1 MLNPSDSNG
10 FTKILLS
17 LSQQTGGVK
26 MKIYEILDTTC
37 DYLESCRDELLE
49 EISDGVLDED
59 ELIDTHKEIDF
70 LNKVIKYIIKKR
82 DEEYNYDYERFM
94 Y

>member
-1 MLNPSDSNG
+1 
-10 FTKILLS
+10 
-17 LSQQTGGVK
+17 
-26 MKIYEILDTTC
+26 MKVYEILDITC

-70 LNKVIKYIIKKR
+70 LNKVIKYMIKKR
-82 DEEYNYDYERFM
+82 DEEYNYDCERFM

>member
-1 MLNPSDSNG
+1 
-10 FTKILLS
+10 
-17 LSQQTGGVK
+17 
-26 MKIYEILDTTC
+26 MKVYEILDTTC

-70 LNKVIKYIIKKR
+70 LNKVI
-82 DEEYNYDYERFM
+82 
-94 Y
+94 

>member
-1 MLNPSDSNG
+1 
-10 FTKILLS
+10 
-17 LSQQTGGVK
+17 
-26 MKIYEILDTTC
+26 MKVYEILDTTC

-70 LNKVIKYIIKKR
+70 LNKVIKYMIKKR
-82 DEEYNYDYERFM
+82 DEEYNYDCERFM

>member
-1 MLNPSDSNG
+1 
-10 FTKILLS
+10 
-17 LSQQTGGVK
+17 
-26 MKIYEILDTTC
+26 MKVYEILETTC
-37 DYLESCRDELLE
+37 YYLESCRDELLE

-70 LNKVIKYIIKKR
+70 LNKIIKYIIKKR
-82 DEEYNYDYERFM
+82 DDEYNYECERFM

>member
-1 MLNPSDSNG
+1 
-10 FTKILLS
+10 
-17 LSQQTGGVK
+17 
-26 MKIYEILDTTC
+26 MKVYEILDTTC
-37 DYLESCRDELLE
+37 DYLESCRDKLLE

-70 LNKVIKYIIKKR
+70 LNKVIKYMIKKR
-82 DEEYNYDYERFM
+82 DEEYNYDCERFM

>member
-1 MLNPSDSNG
+1 
-10 FTKILLS
+10 
-17 LSQQTGGVK
+17 
-26 MKIYEILDTTC
+26 MKVYEILDTTC

-82 DEEYNYDYERFM
+82 DDEYSYECERFM